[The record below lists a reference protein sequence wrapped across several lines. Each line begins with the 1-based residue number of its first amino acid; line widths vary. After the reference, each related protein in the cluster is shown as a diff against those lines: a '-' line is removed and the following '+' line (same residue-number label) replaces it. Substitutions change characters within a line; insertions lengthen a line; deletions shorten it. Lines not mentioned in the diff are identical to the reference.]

1 MTLEA
6 ARALLGRRVL
16 VLLHRGNAEEVM
28 EFGREE
34 PVFRTPGYALWVVGV
49 LLDVNEWGEATVRT
63 TECIRYLW
71 PWLEVIEGYG
81 TAPETICPY

>member
-1 MTLEA
+1 MRLED
-6 ARALLGRRVL
+6 ARTLLGRRAL
-16 VLLHRGNAEEVM
+16 VLLHRSPDESYG
-28 EFGREE
+28 
-34 PVFRTPGYALWVVGV
+34 LWVAGV

-81 TAPETICPY
+81 TAQETICAE